1 MGHGTI
7 WHWIGSTADM
17 RIQETTVKRMV
28 RIDAPPEV
36 VWNALNNDGL
46 SSLHLMQ
53 EEGDKSLREG
63 SNLVWF
69 EPEDE
74 SHVPRIKGRITV
86 ISKPRRIAFMAFM
99 PSTGLPDI
107 PQNYTLV
114 DIILTPEEDG
124 RTLVTVE
131 HGDFAAHPQGT
142 RLAKQAGNRWVE
154 ALIRL
159 RERVEQHGAAA

>member
-1 MGHGTI
+1 
-7 WHWIGSTADM
+7 M

-36 VWNALNNDGL
+36 VWNALNHDGL

-53 EEGDKSLREG
+53 EEGDRRLREG

-69 EPEDE
+69 EPEDQ
-74 SHVPRIKGRITV
+74 SHVPRIKGRVTV

-107 PQNYTLV
+107 PKNYTLV
-114 DIILTPEEDG
+114 DISLRPEEDG

-131 HGDFAAHPQGT
+131 HGDFAEHPHGT
-142 RLAKQAGNRWVE
+142 RLAKQAGNSWVE